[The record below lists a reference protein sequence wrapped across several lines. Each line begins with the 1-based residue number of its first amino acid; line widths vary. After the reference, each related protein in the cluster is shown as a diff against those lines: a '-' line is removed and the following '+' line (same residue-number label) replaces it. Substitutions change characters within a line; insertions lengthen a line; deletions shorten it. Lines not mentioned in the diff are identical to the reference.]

1 MHGGAARRWP
11 LGGVESRSAA
21 ASGRQESAL
30 VSSRRQWHGSRGQPR
45 SLSHP
50 RPAHPAQAIFLSS
63 VGSAPRRVESA
74 VEQHLGEHAERL
86 RWPECPMCRV
96 FMAPPVDF
104 VPTLCSS
111 SLLPLS
117 SLTLCM
123 CSSIACRLV
132 RVNRGLACSLARKQS
147 NISRSASRHRHRS
160 KSVEFPR
167 RPPDLLF
174 AFAAAPPELRGSAVP
189 VISSQFLARAGLSCN
204 PQPIIDGT
212 TDGKSRRPIH

>member
-1 MHGGAARRWP
+1 MA
-11 LGGVESRSAA
+11 AA
-21 ASGRQESAL
+21 AS
-30 VSSRRQWHGSRGQPR
+30 QPR

-117 SLTLCM
+117 SLTLSCM

-132 RVNRGLACSLARKQS
+132 RVNRGLACIAIAWHGHNRTFVTSDQICISL
-147 NISRSASRHRHRS
+147 
-160 KSVEFPR
+160 SVEVRRVSSR